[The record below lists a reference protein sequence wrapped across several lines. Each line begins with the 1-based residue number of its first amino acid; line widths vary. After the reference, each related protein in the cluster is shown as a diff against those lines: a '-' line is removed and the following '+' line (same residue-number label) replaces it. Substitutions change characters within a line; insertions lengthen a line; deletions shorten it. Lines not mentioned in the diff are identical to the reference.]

1 MAGLDEECE
10 VVLRK
15 YGQLNA
21 LFLFGG
27 DVIALISAWFVAYW
41 LRFVAEIVPVPSG
54 YPDFSVY
61 LVSLFVIL
69 LIWLIA
75 SGITRLYHYRAGL
88 NRTQEV
94 IRLTSTLAWT
104 VLLFAFFTFFYRKQ
118 SYSRLLVILFMGL
131 GPVFLFSVRRLV
143 WSFIRRLR
151 RRGVDVRRILI
162 AGTTPI
168 ARRIAAHLET
178 YRYLGFHVVGHLCE
192 GDAAE
197 DAPVLGKLGE
207 VREVVAQER
216 IHEVYVALPPN
227 SRAAQEELLNV
238 LADSSVDVRLVPDI
252 VEHMRLNA
260 GIEELDGLPV
270 ILLSQTPLLG
280 WNRWVKV
287 VLDYSLG
294 TLALLVFSPL
304 MVVIALVVK
313 WTSRGPVL
321 YRQERMGLD
330 GVRFRMYKFR
340 SMRVDAEAESGEVW
354 TREDDERRTRF
365 GAFLR
370 KTSLD
375 ELPQLFNVL
384 RGEMSLVGP
393 RPERPV
399 FVEKFRASV
408 PDYMLRHKMKS
419 GITGWAQV
427 NGWRGNTS
435 IEKRI
440 EFDLHYIEN
449 WSLGFD
455 IKILWLTFWKGL
467 LNKNAY

>member
-1 MAGLDEECE
+1 M
-10 VVLRK
+10 LRR

-21 LFLFGG
+21 FFLFGG
-27 DVIALISAWFVAYW
+27 DVIALTTAWFMAYW
-41 LRFVAEIVPVPSG
+41 LRFVAEVVSVPSG
-54 YPDFSVY
+54 YPGFSIY
-61 LVSLFVIL
+61 FLSLL
-69 LIWLIA
+69 LILFFWLIV
-75 SGITRLYHYRAGL
+75 SGITRLYQYRAGL

-94 IRLTSTLAWT
+94 IRLTGTLAWT

-118 SYSRLLVILFMGL
+118 SYSRLLVVFFMVL
-131 GPVFLFSVRRLV
+131 GPVFLFSVRRLA
-143 WSFIRRLR
+143 WSVIRRLR
-151 RRGVDVRRILI
+151 RKGVDVRRILI
-162 AGTTPI
+162 AGTTTI

-178 YRYLGFHVVGHLCE
+178 YRYLGFQVVGHLGE
-192 GDAAE
+192 GDDSD
-197 DAPVLGKLGE
+197 DAPVLGKLEE
-207 VREVVAQER
+207 VREVVAQEG
-216 IHEVYVALPPN
+216 IHEVYVALSPN
-227 SRAAQEELLNV
+227 SRVAQEELLHA
-238 LADSSVDVRLVPDI
+238 LADSSVDIRLVPDI
-252 VEHMRLNA
+252 VEYMRLNA

-270 ILLSQTPLLG
+270 ILLSQTPLMG
-280 WNRWVKV
+280 WNRWMKV
-287 VLDYSLG
+287 VADYFLG
-294 TLALLVFSPL
+294 ALALLAFSPL

-321 YRQERMGLD
+321 YHQERMGLD

-340 SMRVDAEAESGEVW
+340 SMKMDAEAESGEVW
-354 TREDDERRTRF
+354 TKEDDERRTRF

-375 ELPQLFNVL
+375 ELPQLINVL

-449 WSLGFD
+449 WSLGLD
-455 IKILWLTFWKGL
+455 VKILWLTLWKGL
-467 LNKNAY
+467 ISKNAY